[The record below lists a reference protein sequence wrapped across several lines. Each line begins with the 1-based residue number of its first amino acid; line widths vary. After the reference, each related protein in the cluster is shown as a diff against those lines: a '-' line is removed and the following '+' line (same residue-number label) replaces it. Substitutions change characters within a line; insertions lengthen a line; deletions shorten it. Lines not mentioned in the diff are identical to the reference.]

1 MMMSDALRGRDF
13 IDIADYSSDELT
25 YLLDLAVD
33 LKSRLHAGE
42 ELVTLRGRVLGM
54 IFMKKSTRTRVSFE
68 VGMYQLGGVGI
79 FLPAG
84 ELQLGHGETI
94 RDTAG
99 TLSRYVHGVMIR
111 AVDHADVLE
120 FAQHARVPVVNG
132 MTNAAH
138 PCQTMADLLTMREH
152 FGRIAGLRVVYL
164 GAGLNVGTSLML
176 GCARLGADFV
186 FCGPEGYEP
195 VAGALARA
203 RAFARESGASVEID
217 REPSSAVRGAHVLC
231 TDGWTPPELAAE
243 EIVRAK
249 ALEPYRLDD
258 ALVEAAGPQACVL
271 HCLPAH
277 YGEEITETVVYS
289 AQSLVFDEAE
299 NRLHAQKAILTA
311 IMG

>member
-84 ELQLGHGETI
+84 ELQLGHGE
-94 RDTAG
+94 
-99 TLSRYVHGVMIR
+99 
-111 AVDHADVLE
+111 VLE